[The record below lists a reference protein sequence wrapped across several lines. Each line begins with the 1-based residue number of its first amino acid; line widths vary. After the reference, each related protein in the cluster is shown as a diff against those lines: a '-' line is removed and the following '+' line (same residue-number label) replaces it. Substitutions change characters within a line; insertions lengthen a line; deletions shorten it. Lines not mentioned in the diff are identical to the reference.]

1 MQVIASALRMIGGFE
16 YGAIVDLKEVE
27 PAPDVGGVTGRGSD
41 ESCKSVQGQA
51 APSSATNSSMA

>member
-1 MQVIASALRMIGGFE
+1 MIGGFE